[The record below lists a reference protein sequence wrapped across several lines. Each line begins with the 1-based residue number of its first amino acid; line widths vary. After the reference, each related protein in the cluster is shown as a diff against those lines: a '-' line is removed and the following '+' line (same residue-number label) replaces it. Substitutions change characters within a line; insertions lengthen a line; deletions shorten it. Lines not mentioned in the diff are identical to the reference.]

1 MRIMVQNKELQE
13 FAEKME
19 EMLKIKKVKYQDTW
33 KIMPIGELKAKLD
46 KQMENWVI
54 DSIILINSIIPE
66 NKEDTKRNL
75 IHIANY
81 CYFLYIRMSE

>member
-1 MRIMVQNKELQE
+1 MIQNKELKE
-13 FAEKME
+13 FIDEMIKILEEKRP
-19 EMLKIKKVKYQDTW
+19 KYQDTW
-33 KIMPIGELKAKLD
+33 KKVPIAELKAKLD

-54 DSIILINSIIPE
+54 DSIIMINSIVPE
-66 NKEDTKRNL
+66 NKKNTKRNL